1 MGFDKIL
8 STFWPNLL
16 ELQTV
21 PFNLSN
27 KNKSKS
33 NLDGEQME
41 VTKRW
46 ETYSIVIDRNHTRF
60 LLTATCNNNE
70 QNIEKRK
77 FVCQINCSII
87 FVAYFS
93 TSQSEWVIAQVF
105 MRMWTFFHI
114 LLSIIF
120 EPKTYP
126 INRFNL
132 YSIYYSRNWSIIEQ

>member
-1 MGFDKIL
+1 MKLCEQTLIYRQKT
-8 STFWPNLL
+8 TFQIITKKANSIYYISFISYWWNLL

-105 MRMWTFFHI
+105 MRMWTFFPYF
-114 LLSIIF
+114 IINHF
-120 EPKTYP
+120 WT
-126 INRFNL
+126 
-132 YSIYYSRNWSIIEQ
+132 